1 MLHSNDKGNRII
13 HKNNKTMKQFK
24 YIFLLIFSAFILTN
38 CSEEGLLEETD
49 LDQVDLDKVYSDVER
64 TRAVLIDLYGR
75 MRDMSYNNAAGNNSS
90 SGSFSRLEDMVTT
103 NSLLDNVT
111 DDGGG
116 MAGKPKA
123 LPYVNRMV
131 TGGITSSVNF
141 LAFTN
146 PWNYYYRAIRNA
158 NQFLAN
164 VDRSPLEDSEKK
176 SAKVEARFL
185 RALYYHELMRW
196 FGALVITTDVIDP
209 FAFET
214 TKREDLETTVRFI
227 VNEFDAV
234 GQPDE
239 LPLSWDDANYGR
251 VTRGAALAYKAR
263 TLLYAAS
270 PLYKKYGSTVSWQE
284 AADAAKEVMDLN
296 TYELYYDAVEPAKSY
311 TRLFNERVNKETILQ
326 FMRQDDND
334 LYNNFP
340 AVDFWNVNKEVGTIP
355 TQQLIDSY
363 DMLDGTEPI
372 TGYNGN
378 AFSPIIN
385 STSGYDEQNPYV
397 NRDPRLKQTILYHG
411 ATWPLVNDVANKMLD
426 LTKPLRWLSGYYLV
440 KYLDDRI
447 DHMKS
452 GKTSMNFQM
461 MRYAEVLL
469 NYAEAINEA
478 SNSAQNRQLAVA
490 QLNAI
495 RARAGITGTLD
506 ATNFTQEQLRERIR
520 KERRVELCFEEH
532 RFFDIRRWDIAKDV
546 LNKPAFGI
554 AIEDGQYVR
563 IKIEDRIYNER
574 MNFMPIPLSD
584 VNNCPLI
591 YQNEGY

>member
-1 MLHSNDKGNRII
+1 MLHSNHKGNRII

-49 LDQVDLDKVYSDVER
+49 LDQIDTEKVYSDVER
-64 TRAVLIDLYGR
+64 TRAVLIDLYAR
-75 MRDMSYNNAAGNNSS
+75 MREMTNSS
-90 SGSFSRLEDMVTT
+90 SGSFSRLEDMGTT

-116 MAGKPKA
+116 MAGKSKA
-123 LPYVNRMV
+123 LPHVNRMV

-141 LAFTN
+141 LPYTN
-146 PWNYYYRAIRNA
+146 PWNWFYRAIRNA

-164 VDRSPLEDSEKK
+164 VDRSPLDDTEKK
-176 SAKVEARFL
+176 YAKAEARFL
-185 RALYYHELMRW
+185 RAYYYHELMRW
-196 FGALVITTDVIDP
+196 FGGLVITTDITDP

-214 TKREDLETTVRFI
+214 TKREDLETTIRFI
-227 VNEFDAV
+227 VAEFDAV
-234 GQPDE
+234 AQPGV
-239 LPLSWDDANYGR
+239 LPTVWDDANFGR
-251 VTRGAALAYKAR
+251 VTRGAALGYKAR
-263 TLLYAAS
+263 TLLYGAS
-270 PLYKKYGSTVSWQE
+270 PLYKKNGSTVTWQE
-284 AADAAKEVMDLN
+284 AANAAKDLMDLN
-296 TYELYYDAVEPAKSY
+296 IYQLYYDTTDPAKSY
-311 TRLFNERVNKETILQ
+311 TRLFNERVNSETILQ
-326 FMRQDDND
+326 YLRGDNND

-340 AVDFWNVNKEVGTIP
+340 TEDGWNVNKEVGTIP
-355 TQQLIDSY
+355 TQQFVDCY

-372 TGYNGN
+372 TGYNGD
-378 AFSPIIN
+378 AFSPVIN
-385 STSGYDEQNPYV
+385 PASGYDEQNPFV
-397 NRDPRLKQTILYHG
+397 NRDPRFKQTILHDR
-411 ATWPLVNDVANKMLD
+411 ATWPLVNAVANKMLD
-426 LTKPLRWLSGYYLV
+426 LSKPYRWLSGYYLV

-447 DHMKS
+447 DHMK
-452 GKTSMNFQM
+452 GGNTSMNFQM

-532 RFFDIRRWDIAKDV
+532 RFFDIRRWDIAKEV
-546 LNKPAFGI
+546 LNKPAVGI
-554 AIEDGQYVR
+554 AKEGGQYVR
-563 IKIEDRIYNER
+563 IKVEDRIFNER
-574 MNFMPIPLSD
+574 MNFMPVPLSD

>member
-1 MLHSNDKGNRII
+1 MLHSNHKGNRII

-49 LDQVDLDKVYSDVER
+49 LDQIDTEKVYSDVER
-64 TRAVLIDLYGR
+64 TRAVLIDLYAR
-75 MRDMSYNNAAGNNSS
+75 MREMTNSS
-90 SGSFSRLEDMVTT
+90 SGSFSRLEDMGTT

-116 MAGKPKA
+116 MAGKSKA
-123 LPYVNRMV
+123 LPHVNRMV

-141 LAFTN
+141 LPYTN
-146 PWNYYYRAIRNA
+146 PWNWFYRAIRNA

-164 VDRSPLEDSEKK
+164 VDRSPLDDTEKK
-176 SAKVEARFL
+176 YAKAEARFL
-185 RALYYHELMRW
+185 RAYYYHELMRW
-196 FGALVITTDVIDP
+196 FGGLVITTDITDP

-214 TKREDLETTVRFI
+214 TKREDLETTIRFI
-227 VNEFDAV
+227 VAEFDAV
-234 GQPDE
+234 AQPGV
-239 LPLSWDDANYGR
+239 LPTVWDDANFGR
-251 VTRGAALAYKAR
+251 VTRGAALGYKAR
-263 TLLYAAS
+263 TLLYGAS
-270 PLYKKYGSTVSWQE
+270 PLYKKNGSTVTWQE
-284 AADAAKEVMDLN
+284 AANAAKDLMDLN
-296 TYELYYDAVEPAKSY
+296 IYQLYYDTTDPAKSY
-311 TRLFNERVNKETILQ
+311 TRLFNERVNSETILQ
-326 FMRQDDND
+326 YLRGDNND

-340 AVDFWNVNKEVGTIP
+340 TEDGWNVNKEVGTIP
-355 TQQLIDSY
+355 TQQFVDCY

-372 TGYNGN
+372 TGYNGD
-378 AFSPIIN
+378 AFSPVIN
-385 STSGYDEQNPYV
+385 PASGYDEQNPFV
-397 NRDPRLKQTILYHG
+397 NRDPRFKQTILHDR
-411 ATWPLVNDVANKMLD
+411 ATWPLVNAVANKMLD
-426 LTKPLRWLSGYYLV
+426 LSKPYRWLSGYYLV

-447 DHMKS
+447 DHMK
-452 GKTSMNFQM
+452 GGNTSMNFQM

-495 RARAGITGTLD
+495 RVRAGITGTLD

-532 RFFDIRRWDIAKDV
+532 RFFDIRRWDIAKEV
-546 LNKPAFGI
+546 LNKPAVGI
-554 AIEDGQYVR
+554 AKEGGQYVR
-563 IKIEDRIYNER
+563 IKVEDRIFNER
-574 MNFMPIPLSD
+574 MNFMPVPLSD

>member
-1 MLHSNDKGNRII
+1 
-13 HKNNKTMKQFK
+13 MKQFK
-24 YIFLLIFSAFILTN
+24 YIFLLIFSTFILTN

-49 LDQVDLDKVYSDVER
+49 LDQVDTEKVYSDVER
-64 TRAVLIDLYGR
+64 TRAVLMDLYAR
-75 MRDMSYNNAAGNNSS
+75 MRELTNAA
-90 SGSFSRLEDMVTT
+90 SGTFSRMESMGTT

-116 MAGKPKA
+116 MAGKSKA
-123 LPYVNRMV
+123 LPAVNRMV

-146 PWNYYYRAIRNA
+146 PWNWYYRAIRNA

-164 VDRSPLEDSEKK
+164 VDRSPLGDTEKK
-176 SAKVEARFL
+176 YAKAEARFL

-196 FGALVITTDVIDP
+196 FGGLVITTDVLDP

-214 TKREDLETTVRFI
+214 TKRENLETTVRFI
-227 VNEFDAV
+227 AAEFDAV
-234 GQPDE
+234 GQPGV
-239 LPLSWDDANYGR
+239 LPETWDDDSNYGR
-251 VTRGAALAYKAR
+251 ITRGAALAYKAR
-263 TLLYAAS
+263 TLLYGAS
-270 PLYKKYGSTVSWQE
+270 PLYKNNGTTVTWQE

-296 TYELYYDAVEPAKSY
+296 VYQLYYDAVDVNKSY
-311 TRLFNERVNKETILQ
+311 SRLFNERANNETILQ
-326 FMRQDDND
+326 YLRPDDND

-340 AVDFWNVNKEVGTIP
+340 TEDGWNVNKEVGTIP
-355 TQQLIDSY
+355 TQQLIDCY
-363 DMLDGTEPI
+363 DMLDGSEPI
-372 TGYNGN
+372 LGYNGD

-385 STSGYDEQNPYV
+385 PASGYDEQNPYA
-397 NRDPRLKQTILYHG
+397 NRDPRLTQSILYDG
-411 ATWPLVNDVANKMLD
+411 ATWPRVNDVVNKKLD
-426 LTKPLRWLSGYYLV
+426 LSKPFRWLSGYYLV

-447 DHMKS
+447 DHLKG

-478 SNSAQNRQLAVA
+478 ADNAQNRQLAVA

-495 RARAGITGTLD
+495 RNRAGITGTLNAAD
-506 ATNFTQEQLRERIR
+506 FTQAKLRERIR
-520 KERRVELCFEEH
+520 KERRVELSYEEH
-532 RFFDIRRWDIAKDV
+532 RFFDIRRWEIAMDV
-546 LNKPAFGI
+546 LNKPAVGI
-554 AIEDGQYVR
+554 AKDNGQYVR
-563 IKIEDRIYNER
+563 IKIEDRIFNQR
-574 MNFMPIPLSD
+574 MYFMPIPLSD

>member
-1 MLHSNDKGNRII
+1 
-13 HKNNKTMKQFK
+13 MKQFK
-24 YIFLLIFSAFILTN
+24 YIFILIFSTFILTN

-49 LDQVDLDKVYSDVER
+49 LDQIDTEKVYSDVER
-64 TRAVLIDLYGR
+64 TRAVLMDLYAR
-75 MRDMSYNNAAGNNSS
+75 MRELTNTS
-90 SGSFSRLEDMVTT
+90 SGTFSRMESMGTT

-116 MAGKPKA
+116 MAGKSKA
-123 LPYVNRMV
+123 LPAVNRMV
-131 TGGITSSVNF
+131 TGGLTSSVNF
-141 LAFTN
+141 IAFTN
-146 PWNYYYRAIRNA
+146 PWNWYYRAIRNA

-164 VDRSPLEDSEKK
+164 VDRSPLDNTEKEY
-176 SAKVEARFL
+176 AKAEARFL

-196 FGALVITTDVIDP
+196 FGGLVITTDVLDP

-227 VNEFDAV
+227 AAEFDAV
-234 GQPDE
+234 GQPGV
-239 LPLSWDDANYGR
+239 LPEKWDDSNYGR

-263 TLLYAAS
+263 TLLYGAS
-270 PLYKKYGSTVSWQE
+270 PLYRKNGTTVTWQE
-284 AADAAKEVMDLN
+284 AADAAKEVMNLN
-296 TYELYYDAVEPAKSY
+296 VYQLYYDAVDVSKSY
-311 TRLFNERVNKETILQ
+311 TRLFNERVNDETILQ
-326 FMRQDDND
+326 YLRPDDND

-340 AVDFWNVNKEVGTIP
+340 TEDGWNVNKEVGTIP
-355 TQQLIDSY
+355 TQQFVDCY

-372 TGYNGN
+372 TGYNGD

-385 STSGYDEQNPYV
+385 PASGYDEQNPFV
-397 NRDPRLKQTILYHG
+397 NRDPRFKQTILHDR
-411 ATWPLVNDVANKMLD
+411 ATWPLVNAVVNKMLD
-426 LTKPLRWLSGYYLV
+426 LTKPYRWLSGYYLV

-447 DHMKS
+447 DHMKGGS
-452 GKTSMNFQM
+452 TSMNFQM

-478 SNSAQNRQLAVA
+478 ANNADNRQLAVA

-495 RARAGITGTLD
+495 RARAGITGTLNAAD
-506 ATNFTQEQLRERIR
+506 FTQDQLRERIR

-546 LNKPAFGI
+546 LNKPAVGI
-554 AIEDGQYVR
+554 AKEDGKYVR
-563 IKIEDRIYNER
+563 IKVEDRIFNER

>member
-1 MLHSNDKGNRII
+1 
-13 HKNNKTMKQFK
+13 MKQFK
-24 YIFLLIFSAFILTN
+24 YIFILIFSTFILTN

-49 LDQVDLDKVYSDVER
+49 LDQIDTEKVYSDVEC
-64 TRAVLIDLYGR
+64 TRAVLMDLYAR
-75 MRDMSYNNAAGNNSS
+75 MRELTNTS
-90 SGSFSRLEDMVTT
+90 SGTFSRMESMGTT

-116 MAGKPKA
+116 MAGKSKA
-123 LPYVNRMV
+123 LPAVNRMV
-131 TGGITSSVNF
+131 TGGLTSSVNF
-141 LAFTN
+141 IAFTN
-146 PWNYYYRAIRNA
+146 PWNWYYRAIRNA

-164 VDRSPLEDSEKK
+164 VDRSPLDNTEKEY
-176 SAKVEARFL
+176 AKAEARFL

-196 FGALVITTDVIDP
+196 FGGLVITTDVLDP

-227 VNEFDAV
+227 VAEFDAV
-234 GQPDE
+234 GQPGV
-239 LPLSWDDANYGR
+239 LPEKWDDSNYGR

-263 TLLYAAS
+263 TLLYGAS
-270 PLYKKYGSTVSWQE
+270 PLYRKNGTTVTWQE
-284 AADAAKEVMDLN
+284 AADAAKEVMNLN
-296 TYELYYDAVEPAKSY
+296 VYQLYYDAVDVSKSY
-311 TRLFNERVNKETILQ
+311 TRLFNERVNDETILQ
-326 FMRQDDND
+326 YLRPDDND

-340 AVDFWNVNKEVGTIP
+340 TEDGWNVNKEVGTIP
-355 TQQLIDSY
+355 TQQFVDCY

-372 TGYNGN
+372 TGYNGD

-385 STSGYDEQNPYV
+385 PASGYDEQNPFV
-397 NRDPRLKQTILYHG
+397 NRDPRFKQTILHDR
-411 ATWPLVNDVANKMLD
+411 ATWPLVNAVVNKMLD
-426 LTKPLRWLSGYYLV
+426 LTKPYRWLSGYYLV

-447 DHMKS
+447 DHMKGGS
-452 GKTSMNFQM
+452 TSMNFQM

-478 SNSAQNRQLAVA
+478 ANNADNRQLAVA

-495 RARAGITGTLD
+495 RARAGITGTLNAAD
-506 ATNFTQEQLRERIR
+506 FTQDQLRERIR

-546 LNKPAFGI
+546 LNKPAVGI
-554 AIEDGQYVR
+554 AKEDGKYVR
-563 IKIEDRIYNER
+563 IKVEDRIFNER

>member
-1 MLHSNDKGNRII
+1 
-13 HKNNKTMKQFK
+13 MKQFK
-24 YIFLLIFSAFILTN
+24 YIFLLIFSTFILTN

-49 LDQVDLDKVYSDVER
+49 LDQVDTEKVYSDVER
-64 TRAVLIDLYGR
+64 TRAVLMDLYAR
-75 MRDMSYNNAAGNNSS
+75 MRELTNAA
-90 SGSFSRLEDMVTT
+90 SGTFSRMESMGTT

-116 MAGKPKA
+116 MAGKSKA
-123 LPYVNRMV
+123 LPAVNRMV

-146 PWNYYYRAIRNA
+146 PWNWYYRAIRNA

-164 VDRSPLEDSEKK
+164 VDRSPLGDTEKK
-176 SAKVEARFL
+176 YAKAEARFL

-196 FGALVITTDVIDP
+196 FGGLVITTDVLDP
-209 FAFET
+209 FSFET
-214 TKREDLETTVRFI
+214 TKRENMETTVRFI
-227 VNEFDAV
+227 AAEFDAV
-234 GQPDE
+234 GQPGV
-239 LPLSWDDANYGR
+239 LPETWDDSNYGR
-251 VTRGAALAYKAR
+251 ITRGAALAYKAR
-263 TLLYAAS
+263 TLLYGAS
-270 PLYKKYGSTVSWQE
+270 PLYKNNGTTVTWQE

-296 TYELYYDAVEPAKSY
+296 VYQLYYDAVDVNKSY
-311 TRLFNERVNKETILQ
+311 SRLFNERANNETILQ
-326 FMRQDDND
+326 YLRPDDND

-340 AVDFWNVNKEVGTIP
+340 TEDGWNVNKEVGTIP
-355 TQQLIDSY
+355 TQQLIDCY

-372 TGYNGN
+372 LGYNGD

-385 STSGYDEQNPYV
+385 PASGYDEQNPYA
-397 NRDPRLKQTILYHG
+397 NRDPRLAQSILHDG
-411 ATWPLVNDVANKMLD
+411 ATWPRVNDVVNKKLD
-426 LTKPLRWLSGYYLV
+426 LSKPFRWLSGYYLV

-447 DHMKS
+447 DHLKG

-478 SNSAQNRQLAVA
+478 ADNAQNRQLAVA

-495 RARAGITGTLD
+495 RNRAGITGTLNAAD
-506 ATNFTQEQLRERIR
+506 FTQAKLRERIR
-520 KERRVELCFEEH
+520 KERRVELSYEEH
-532 RFFDIRRWDIAKDV
+532 RFFDIRRWEIAMDV

-554 AIEDGQYVR
+554 AKDNGQYVR
-563 IKIEDRIYNER
+563 IKIEDRIFNQR
-574 MNFMPIPLSD
+574 MYFMPIPLSD

>member
-1 MLHSNDKGNRII
+1 
-13 HKNNKTMKQFK
+13 MKQFK

-49 LDQVDLDKVYSDVER
+49 LDQVDTEKVYSEVER
-64 TRAVLIDLYGR
+64 TRAVLIDLYAR
-75 MRDMSYNNAAGNNSS
+75 MREMTNSS
-90 SGSFSRLEDMVTT
+90 SGSFSRLEDMGTT

-116 MAGKPKA
+116 MAGKSKA
-123 LPYVNRMV
+123 LPHVNRMV

-141 LAFTN
+141 LPYTN
-146 PWNYYYRAIRNA
+146 PWNWFYRAIRNA

-164 VDRSPLEDSEKK
+164 VDRSPLDDTEKK
-176 SAKVEARFL
+176 YAKAEARFL
-185 RALYYHELMRW
+185 RAYYYHELMRW
-196 FGALVITTDVIDP
+196 FGGLVISTDITDP

-214 TKREDLETTVRFI
+214 TKREDLETTIRFI
-227 VNEFDAV
+227 VAEFDAV
-234 GQPDE
+234 AQPGV
-239 LPLSWDDANYGR
+239 LPIVWDDANFGR
-251 VTRGAALAYKAR
+251 VTRGAALGYKAR
-263 TLLYAAS
+263 TLLYGAS
-270 PLYKKYGSTVSWQE
+270 PLYKKNGSTVTWQE
-284 AADAAKEVMDLN
+284 AANAAKDLMDLN
-296 TYELYYDAVEPAKSY
+296 IYQLYYDTTDPAKSY
-311 TRLFNERVNKETILQ
+311 TRLFNERVNSETILQ
-326 FMRQDDND
+326 YLRGDNND

-340 AVDFWNVNKEVGTIP
+340 TEDGWNVNKEVGTIP
-355 TQQLIDSY
+355 TQQFVDCY

-372 TGYNGN
+372 TGYNGD
-378 AFSPIIN
+378 AFSPVIN
-385 STSGYDEQNPYV
+385 PASGYDEQNPFV
-397 NRDPRLKQTILYHG
+397 NRDPRFKQTILHDR
-411 ATWPLVNDVANKMLD
+411 ATWPLVNATVNKMLD
-426 LTKPLRWLSGYYLV
+426 LSKPYRWLSGYYLV

-447 DHMKS
+447 DHMK
-452 GKTSMNFQM
+452 GGNTSMNFQM

-532 RFFDIRRWDIAKDV
+532 RFFDIRRWDIAKEV
-546 LNKPAFGI
+546 LNKPAVGI
-554 AIEDGQYVR
+554 AKEGGQYVR
-563 IKIEDRIYNER
+563 IKVEDRIFNER
-574 MNFMPIPLSD
+574 MNFMPVPLSD

>member
-1 MLHSNDKGNRII
+1 
-13 HKNNKTMKQFK
+13 MKQFK
-24 YIFLLIFSAFILTN
+24 YIFLLIFSTFILTN

-49 LDQVDLDKVYSDVER
+49 LDQVDTEKVYSDVER
-64 TRAVLIDLYGR
+64 TRAVLMDLYAR
-75 MRDMSYNNAAGNNSS
+75 MRELTNAA
-90 SGSFSRLEDMVTT
+90 SGTFSRMESMGTT

-116 MAGKPKA
+116 MAGKSKA
-123 LPYVNRMV
+123 LPAVNRMV

-146 PWNYYYRAIRNA
+146 PWNWYYRAIRNA

-164 VDRSPLEDSEKK
+164 VDRSPLGDTEKK
-176 SAKVEARFL
+176 YAKAEARFL

-196 FGALVITTDVIDP
+196 FGGLVITTDVLDP

-214 TKREDLETTVRFI
+214 TKRENLETTVRFI
-227 VNEFDAV
+227 AAEFDAV
-234 GQPDE
+234 GQPGV
-239 LPLSWDDANYGR
+239 LPETWDDDSNYGR
-251 VTRGAALAYKAR
+251 ITRGAALAYKAR
-263 TLLYAAS
+263 TLLYGAS
-270 PLYKKYGSTVSWQE
+270 PLYKNNGTTVTWQE

-296 TYELYYDAVEPAKSY
+296 VYQLYYDAVDVNKSY
-311 TRLFNERVNKETILQ
+311 SRLFNERANNETILQ
-326 FMRQDDND
+326 YLRPDDND

-340 AVDFWNVNKEVGTIP
+340 TEDGWNVNKEVGTIP
-355 TQQLIDSY
+355 TQQLIDCY
-363 DMLDGTEPI
+363 DMLDGSEPI
-372 TGYNGN
+372 LGYNGD

-385 STSGYDEQNPYV
+385 PASGYDEQNPYA
-397 NRDPRLKQTILYHG
+397 NRDPRLAQSILHDG
-411 ATWPLVNDVANKMLD
+411 ATWPRVNDVVNKKLD
-426 LTKPLRWLSGYYLV
+426 LSKPFRWLSGYYLV

-447 DHMKS
+447 DHLKG

-478 SNSAQNRQLAVA
+478 ADNAQNRQLAVA

-495 RARAGITGTLD
+495 RNRAGITGTLNAAD
-506 ATNFTQEQLRERIR
+506 FTQAKLRERIR
-520 KERRVELCFEEH
+520 KERRVELSYEEH
-532 RFFDIRRWDIAKDV
+532 RFFDIRRWEIAMDV
-546 LNKPAFGI
+546 LNKPAVGI
-554 AIEDGQYVR
+554 AKDNGQYVR
-563 IKIEDRIYNER
+563 IKIEDRIFNQR
-574 MNFMPIPLSD
+574 MYFMPIPLSD

>member
-1 MLHSNDKGNRII
+1 MLHSNHNGNRII

-49 LDQVDLDKVYSDVER
+49 LDQIDTEKVYSDVER
-64 TRAVLIDLYGR
+64 TRAVLIDLYAR
-75 MRDMSYNNAAGNNSS
+75 MREMTNSS
-90 SGSFSRLEDMVTT
+90 SGSFSRLEDMGTT

-116 MAGKPKA
+116 MAGKSKA
-123 LPYVNRMV
+123 LPHVNRMV

-141 LAFTN
+141 LPYTN
-146 PWNYYYRAIRNA
+146 PWNWFYRAIRNA

-164 VDRSPLEDSEKK
+164 VDRSPLDDTEKK
-176 SAKVEARFL
+176 YAKAEARFL
-185 RALYYHELMRW
+185 RAYYYHELMRW
-196 FGALVITTDVIDP
+196 FGGLVITTDITDP

-214 TKREDLETTVRFI
+214 TKREDLETTIRFI
-227 VNEFDAV
+227 VAEFDAV
-234 GQPDE
+234 AQPGV
-239 LPLSWDDANYGR
+239 LPTVWDDANFGR
-251 VTRGAALAYKAR
+251 VTRGAALGYKAR
-263 TLLYAAS
+263 TLLYGAS
-270 PLYKKYGSTVSWQE
+270 PLYKKNGSTVTWQE
-284 AADAAKEVMDLN
+284 AANAAKDLMDLN
-296 TYELYYDAVEPAKSY
+296 IYQLYYDTTDPAKSY
-311 TRLFNERVNKETILQ
+311 TRLFNERVNSETILQ
-326 FMRQDDND
+326 YLRGDNND

-340 AVDFWNVNKEVGTIP
+340 TEDGWNVNKEVGTIP
-355 TQQLIDSY
+355 TQQFVDCY

-372 TGYNGN
+372 TGYNGD
-378 AFSPIIN
+378 AFSPVIN
-385 STSGYDEQNPYV
+385 PASGYDEQNPFV
-397 NRDPRLKQTILYHG
+397 NRDPRFKQTILHDR
-411 ATWPLVNDVANKMLD
+411 ATWPLVNAVANKMLD
-426 LTKPLRWLSGYYLV
+426 LSKPYRWLSGYYLV

-447 DHMKS
+447 DHMK
-452 GKTSMNFQM
+452 GGNTSMNFQM

-532 RFFDIRRWDIAKDV
+532 RFFDIRRWDIAKEV
-546 LNKPAFGI
+546 LNKPAVGI
-554 AIEDGQYVR
+554 AKEGGQYVR
-563 IKIEDRIYNER
+563 IKVEDRIFNER
-574 MNFMPIPLSD
+574 MNFMPVPLSD

>member
-1 MLHSNDKGNRII
+1 MLHSNHKGNRII

-49 LDQVDLDKVYSDVER
+49 LDQVDTEKVYSEVER
-64 TRAVLIDLYGR
+64 TRAVLIDLYAR
-75 MRDMSYNNAAGNNSS
+75 MREMTNSS
-90 SGSFSRLEDMVTT
+90 SGSFSRLEDMGTT

-116 MAGKPKA
+116 MAGKSKA
-123 LPYVNRMV
+123 LPHVNRMV

-141 LAFTN
+141 LPYTN
-146 PWNYYYRAIRNA
+146 PWNWFYRAIRNA

-164 VDRSPLEDSEKK
+164 VDRSPLDDTEKK
-176 SAKVEARFL
+176 YAKAEARFL
-185 RALYYHELMRW
+185 RAYYYHELMRW
-196 FGALVITTDVIDP
+196 FGGLVISTDITDP

-214 TKREDLETTVRFI
+214 TKREDLETTIRFI
-227 VNEFDAV
+227 VAEFDAV
-234 GQPDE
+234 AQPGV
-239 LPLSWDDANYGR
+239 LPTVWDDANFGR
-251 VTRGAALAYKAR
+251 VTRGAALGYKAR
-263 TLLYAAS
+263 TLLYGAS
-270 PLYKKYGSTVSWQE
+270 PLYKKNGSTVTWQE
-284 AADAAKEVMDLN
+284 AANAAKDLMDLN
-296 TYELYYDAVEPAKSY
+296 IYQLYYDTTDPAKSY
-311 TRLFNERVNKETILQ
+311 TRLFNERVNSETILQ
-326 FMRQDDND
+326 YLRGDNND

-340 AVDFWNVNKEVGTIP
+340 TEDGWNVNKEVGTIP
-355 TQQLIDSY
+355 TQQFVDCY

-372 TGYNGN
+372 TGYNGD
-378 AFSPIIN
+378 AFSPVIN
-385 STSGYDEQNPYV
+385 PASGYDEQNPFV
-397 NRDPRLKQTILYHG
+397 NRDPRFKQTILHDR
-411 ATWPLVNDVANKMLD
+411 ATWPLVNATVNKMLD
-426 LTKPLRWLSGYYLV
+426 LSKPYRWLSGYYLV

-447 DHMKS
+447 DHMK
-452 GKTSMNFQM
+452 GGNTSMNFQM

-532 RFFDIRRWDIAKDV
+532 RFFDIRRWDIAKEV
-546 LNKPAFGI
+546 LNKPAVGI
-554 AIEDGQYVR
+554 AKEGGQYVR
-563 IKIEDRIYNER
+563 IKVEDRIFNER
-574 MNFMPIPLSD
+574 MNFMPVPLSD

>member
-1 MLHSNDKGNRII
+1 MLHSNHKGNRII

-49 LDQVDLDKVYSDVER
+49 LDQIDTEKVYSDVER
-64 TRAVLIDLYGR
+64 TRAVLIDLYAR
-75 MRDMSYNNAAGNNSS
+75 MREMTNSS
-90 SGSFSRLEDMVTT
+90 SGSFSRLEDMGTT

-116 MAGKPKA
+116 MAGKSKA
-123 LPYVNRMV
+123 LPHVNRMV

-141 LAFTN
+141 LPYTN
-146 PWNYYYRAIRNA
+146 PWNWFYRAIRNA

-164 VDRSPLEDSEKK
+164 VDRSPLDDTEKK
-176 SAKVEARFL
+176 YAKAEARFL
-185 RALYYHELMRW
+185 RAYYYHELMRW
-196 FGALVITTDVIDP
+196 FGGLVITTDITDP

-214 TKREDLETTVRFI
+214 TKREDLETTIRFI
-227 VNEFDAV
+227 VAEFDAV
-234 GQPDE
+234 AQPGV
-239 LPLSWDDANYGR
+239 LPTVWDDANFGR
-251 VTRGAALAYKAR
+251 VTRGAALGYKAR
-263 TLLYAAS
+263 TLLYGAS
-270 PLYKKYGSTVSWQE
+270 PLYKKNGSTVTWQE
-284 AADAAKEVMDLN
+284 AANAAKDLMDLN
-296 TYELYYDAVEPAKSY
+296 IYQLYYDTTDPAKSY
-311 TRLFNERVNKETILQ
+311 TRLFNERVNSETILQ
-326 FMRQDDND
+326 YLRGDNND

-340 AVDFWNVNKEVGTIP
+340 TEDGWNVNKEVGTIP
-355 TQQLIDSY
+355 TQQFVDCY

-372 TGYNGN
+372 TGYNGD
-378 AFSPIIN
+378 AFSPVIN
-385 STSGYDEQNPYV
+385 PASGYDEQNPFV

-426 LTKPLRWLSGYYLV
+426 LTKPYRWLSGYYLV

-447 DHMKS
+447 DHRKS
-452 GKTSMNFQM
+452 GNTSMNFQM

-546 LNKPAFGI
+546 LNKPAVGI
-554 AIEDGQYVR
+554 AIENGQYVR
-563 IKIEDRIYNER
+563 IKVEDRIYNER

>member
-1 MLHSNDKGNRII
+1 
-13 HKNNKTMKQFK
+13 MKQFK
-24 YIFLLIFSAFILTN
+24 YIFLLIFSTFILTN

-49 LDQVDLDKVYSDVER
+49 LDQVDTEKVYSDVER
-64 TRAVLIDLYGR
+64 TRAVLMDLYAR
-75 MRDMSYNNAAGNNSS
+75 MRELTNAA
-90 SGSFSRLEDMVTT
+90 SGTFSRMESMGTT

-116 MAGKPKA
+116 MAGKSKA
-123 LPYVNRMV
+123 LPAVNRMV

-146 PWNYYYRAIRNA
+146 PWNWYYRAIRNA

-164 VDRSPLEDSEKK
+164 VDRSPLEDTEKEY
-176 SAKVEARFL
+176 AKAEARFL

-196 FGALVITTDVIDP
+196 FGGLVITTDVLDP

-214 TKREDLETTVRFI
+214 TKRENLETTVRFI
-227 VNEFDAV
+227 AAEFDAV
-234 GQPDE
+234 GQPGV
-239 LPLSWDDANYGR
+239 LPETWDDSNYGR
-251 VTRGAALAYKAR
+251 ITRGAALAYKAR
-263 TLLYAAS
+263 TLLYGAS
-270 PLYKKYGSTVSWQE
+270 TLYRNNGTTVTWQE

-296 TYELYYDAVEPAKSY
+296 VYQLYYDAVDVNKSY
-311 TRLFNERVNKETILQ
+311 SRLFNERANNETILQ
-326 FMRQDDND
+326 YLRPDDND

-340 AVDFWNVNKEVGTIP
+340 TEDGWNVNKEVGTIP
-355 TQQLIDSY
+355 TQQLIDCY
-363 DMLDGTEPI
+363 DMLDGSEPI
-372 TGYNGN
+372 LGYNGD

-385 STSGYDEQNPYV
+385 PASGYDEQNPYA
-397 NRDPRLKQTILYHG
+397 NRDPRLAQSILHDG
-411 ATWPLVNDVANKMLD
+411 ATWPRVNDVVNKKLD
-426 LTKPLRWLSGYYLV
+426 LSKPFRWLSGYYLV

-447 DHMKS
+447 DHLKG

-478 SNSAQNRQLAVA
+478 ADNAQNRQLAVA

-495 RARAGITGTLD
+495 RNRAGITGTLNAAD
-506 ATNFTQEQLRERIR
+506 FTQAKLRERIR
-520 KERRVELCFEEH
+520 KERRVELSYEEH
-532 RFFDIRRWDIAKDV
+532 RFFDIRRWEIAMDV
-546 LNKPAFGI
+546 LNKPAVGI
-554 AIEDGQYVR
+554 AKDNGQYVR
-563 IKIEDRIYNER
+563 IKIEDRIFNQR
-574 MNFMPIPLSD
+574 MYFMPIPLSD

>member
-1 MLHSNDKGNRII
+1 MLHSNHKGNRII

-49 LDQVDLDKVYSDVER
+49 LDQIDTEKVYSDVER
-64 TRAVLIDLYGR
+64 TRAVLIDLYAR
-75 MRDMSYNNAAGNNSS
+75 MREMTNSS
-90 SGSFSRLEDMVTT
+90 SGSFSRLEDMGTT

-116 MAGKPKA
+116 MAGKSKA
-123 LPYVNRMV
+123 LPHVNRMV

-141 LAFTN
+141 LPYTN
-146 PWNYYYRAIRNA
+146 PWNWFYRAIRNA

-164 VDRSPLEDSEKK
+164 VDRSPLDDTEKK
-176 SAKVEARFL
+176 YAKAEARFL
-185 RALYYHELMRW
+185 RAYYYHELMRW
-196 FGALVITTDVIDP
+196 FGGLVITTDITDP

-214 TKREDLETTVRFI
+214 TKREDLETTIRFI
-227 VNEFDAV
+227 VAEFDAV
-234 GQPDE
+234 AQPGV
-239 LPLSWDDANYGR
+239 LPTVWDDANFGR
-251 VTRGAALAYKAR
+251 VTRGAALGYKAR
-263 TLLYAAS
+263 TLLYGAS
-270 PLYKKYGSTVSWQE
+270 PLYKKNGSTVTWQE
-284 AADAAKEVMDLN
+284 AANAAKDLMDLN
-296 TYELYYDAVEPAKSY
+296 IYQLYYDTTDPAKSY
-311 TRLFNERVNKETILQ
+311 TRLFNERVNSETILQ
-326 FMRQDDND
+326 YLRGDNND

-340 AVDFWNVNKEVGTIP
+340 TEDGWNVNKEVGTIP
-355 TQQLIDSY
+355 TQQFVDCY

-372 TGYNGN
+372 TGYNGD
-378 AFSPIIN
+378 AFSPVIN
-385 STSGYDEQNPYV
+385 PASGYDEQNPFV
-397 NRDPRLKQTILYHG
+397 NRDPRFKQTILHDR
-411 ATWPLVNDVANKMLD
+411 ATWPLVNAVANKMLD
-426 LTKPLRWLSGYYLV
+426 LSKPYRWLSGYYLV

-447 DHMKS
+447 DHMK
-452 GKTSMNFQM
+452 GGNTSMNFQM

-478 SNSAQNRQLAVA
+478 SNSAQNRQLAVT

-532 RFFDIRRWDIAKDV
+532 RFFDIRRWDIAKEV
-546 LNKPAFGI
+546 LNKPAVGI
-554 AIEDGQYVR
+554 AKEGGQYVR
-563 IKIEDRIYNER
+563 IKVEDRIFNER
-574 MNFMPIPLSD
+574 MNFMPVPLSD

>member
-1 MLHSNDKGNRII
+1 
-13 HKNNKTMKQFK
+13 MKQFK
-24 YIFLLIFSAFILTN
+24 YIFILIFSAFILTN

-49 LDQVDLDKVYSDVER
+49 LDQIDTEKVYSDVER
-64 TRAVLIDLYGR
+64 TRAVLMDLYAR
-75 MRDMSYNNAAGNNSS
+75 MRELTNTS
-90 SGSFSRLEDMVTT
+90 SGTFSRMESMGTT

-116 MAGKPKA
+116 MAGKSKA
-123 LPYVNRMV
+123 LPAVNRMV
-131 TGGITSSVNF
+131 TGGLTSSVNF
-141 LAFTN
+141 IAFTN
-146 PWNYYYRAIRNA
+146 PWNWYYRAIRNA

-164 VDRSPLEDSEKK
+164 VDRSPLDNTEKEY
-176 SAKVEARFL
+176 AKVEARFL

-196 FGALVITTDVIDP
+196 FGGLVITTDVLDP

-227 VNEFDAV
+227 VAEFDAV
-234 GQPDE
+234 GQPGV
-239 LPLSWDDANYGR
+239 LPEKWDDSNYGR

-263 TLLYAAS
+263 TLLYGAS
-270 PLYKKYGSTVSWQE
+270 PLYRKNGTTVTWQE
-284 AADAAKEVMDLN
+284 AADAAKEVMNLN
-296 TYELYYDAVEPAKSY
+296 VYQLYYDAVDVSKSY
-311 TRLFNERVNKETILQ
+311 TRLFNERVNNETILQ
-326 FMRQDDND
+326 YLRPDDND

-340 AVDFWNVNKEVGTIP
+340 TEDGWNVNKEVGTIP
-355 TQQLIDSY
+355 TQQFVDCY

-372 TGYNGN
+372 TGYNGD

-385 STSGYDEQNPYV
+385 PASGYDEQNPFV
-397 NRDPRLKQTILYHG
+397 NRDPRFKQTILHDR
-411 ATWPLVNDVANKMLD
+411 ATWPLVNAVVNKMLD
-426 LTKPLRWLSGYYLV
+426 LTKPYRWLSGYYLV

-447 DHMKS
+447 DHMKGGS
-452 GKTSMNFQM
+452 TSMNFQM

-478 SNSAQNRQLAVA
+478 ANNADNRQLAVA

-495 RARAGITGTLD
+495 RARAGITGALNAAD
-506 ATNFTQEQLRERIR
+506 FTQDQLRERIR

-546 LNKPAFGI
+546 LNKPAVGI
-554 AIEDGQYVR
+554 AKVDGKYVR
-563 IKIEDRIYNER
+563 IKVEDRIFNER

>member
-1 MLHSNDKGNRII
+1 MLHSNHKGNRII

-24 YIFLLIFSAFILTN
+24 YIFLLIFSAFTLTN

-49 LDQVDLDKVYSDVER
+49 LDQIDTEKVYSDVER
-64 TRAVLIDLYGR
+64 TRAVLIDLYAR
-75 MRDMSYNNAAGNNSS
+75 MREMTNSS
-90 SGSFSRLEDMVTT
+90 SGSFSRLEDMGTT

-116 MAGKPKA
+116 MAGKSKA
-123 LPYVNRMV
+123 LPHVNRMV

-141 LAFTN
+141 LPYTN
-146 PWNYYYRAIRNA
+146 PWNWFYRAIRNA

-164 VDRSPLEDSEKK
+164 VDRSPLDDTEKK
-176 SAKVEARFL
+176 YAKAEARFL
-185 RALYYHELMRW
+185 RAYYYHELMRW
-196 FGALVITTDVIDP
+196 FGGLVITTDITDP

-214 TKREDLETTVRFI
+214 TKREDLETTIRFI
-227 VNEFDAV
+227 VAEFDAV
-234 GQPDE
+234 AQPGV
-239 LPLSWDDANYGR
+239 LPTVWDDANFGR
-251 VTRGAALAYKAR
+251 VTRGAALGYKAR
-263 TLLYAAS
+263 TLLYGAS
-270 PLYKKYGSTVSWQE
+270 PLYKKNGSTVTWQE
-284 AADAAKEVMDLN
+284 AANAAKDLMDLN
-296 TYELYYDAVEPAKSY
+296 IYQLYYDTTDPAKSY
-311 TRLFNERVNKETILQ
+311 TRLFNERVNSETILQ
-326 FMRQDDND
+326 YLRGDNND

-340 AVDFWNVNKEVGTIP
+340 TEDGWNVNKEVGTIP
-355 TQQLIDSY
+355 TQQFVDCY

-372 TGYNGN
+372 TGYNGD
-378 AFSPIIN
+378 AFSPVIN
-385 STSGYDEQNPYV
+385 PASGYDEQNPFV
-397 NRDPRLKQTILYHG
+397 NRDPRFKQTILHDR
-411 ATWPLVNDVANKMLD
+411 ATWPLVNAVANKMLD
-426 LTKPLRWLSGYYLV
+426 LSKPYRWLSGYYLV

-447 DHMKS
+447 DHMK
-452 GKTSMNFQM
+452 GGNTSMNFQM

-532 RFFDIRRWDIAKDV
+532 RFFDIRRWDIAKEV
-546 LNKPAFGI
+546 LNKPAVGI
-554 AIEDGQYVR
+554 AKEGGQYVR
-563 IKIEDRIYNER
+563 IKVEDRIFNER
-574 MNFMPIPLSD
+574 MNFMPVPLSD